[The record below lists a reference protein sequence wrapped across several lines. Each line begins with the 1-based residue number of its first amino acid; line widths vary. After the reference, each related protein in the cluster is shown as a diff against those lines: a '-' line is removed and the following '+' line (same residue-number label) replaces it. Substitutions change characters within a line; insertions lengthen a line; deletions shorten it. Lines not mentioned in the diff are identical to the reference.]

1 MQFYVFPWVTDDIRS
16 AARRRSGRLAAQA
29 AAAVGVKCRH
39 EQSQAGSRNTRDTT
53 TQPDKLTPVVRVRGT
68 GVRSDTAVKIA
79 MERTRDFFGQVQSA
93 YRRWQGKE
101 GRGKHKISWAG
112 EVHFLRIFLPGIFH
126 IERNK
131 KDGWDI
137 ILSSNTEMLNT
148 YVASKGRS
156 VANKLIWTEPK
167 RHICMKSVLGFYGG
181 GKWGVWQL
189 ICFSIRCSQQ
199 FPSSRKVVGCR
210 FDLRSPSTIMFLDL
224 FYFYVYLEFE
234 IQITAFSDLNL
245 KARSVGSETLSP
257 SCRSEICSGI

>member
-1 MQFYVFPWVTDDIRS
+1 MQDCLSGLYKQADPFLGNNRRHSLVSHENYVRIATFSLCFINRWTKDTAACFPLCSFMFPWVTDDIRS

-39 EQSQAGSRNTRDTT
+39 EQSQAGSQNTRNTT
-53 TQPDKLTPVVRVRGT
+53 TQPDKLTPAVRVRGT

-167 RHICMKSVLGFYGG
+167 RHTCIKSVVRFYGKLG
-181 GKWGVWQL
+181 CGNSSVWVLGAHTDFSFFLRGK
-189 ICFSIRCSQQ
+189 
-199 FPSSRKVVGCR
+199 
-210 FDLRSPSTIMFLDL
+210 
-224 FYFYVYLEFE
+224 
-234 IQITAFSDLNL
+234 
-245 KARSVGSETLSP
+245 
-257 SCRSEICSGI
+257 